1 MFTEREHIKIMNK
14 ITLVTGLWN
23 IGRGNLKEGWSRS
36 YQHYLDKF
44 SQLLDVEEN
53 LIIFGDQGLLEFVVK
68 KRKRENFGD
77 VPNI

>member
-53 LIIFGDQGLLEFVVK
+53 LIIFGDQELFDFVFK
-68 KRKRENFGD
+68 KRKRET
-77 VPNI
+77 